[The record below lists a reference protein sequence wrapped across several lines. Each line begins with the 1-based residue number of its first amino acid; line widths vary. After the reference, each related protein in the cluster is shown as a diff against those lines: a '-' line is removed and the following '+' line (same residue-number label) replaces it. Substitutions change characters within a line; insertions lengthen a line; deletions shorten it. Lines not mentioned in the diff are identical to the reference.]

1 MGNLVTAKN
10 LCLAYPAPSQGI
22 RNLLS
27 KPEPMPLALN
37 NINFTLDPGER
48 LALVGLNGSGKST
61 LLRTIAGIY
70 PPKSGSLTVNGSVVA
85 LFNMGVGMRMDLSG
99 RENIFLQG
107 LAHGKNPKDM
117 ENIAPEVIDFSEL
130 SDVIDDPIRT
140 YSQGMAMRLSFGIAT
155 ALSPEVLLL
164 DEWIGAGDRVFRAK
178 ADARLAKMV
187 EESKGF
193 ILASHN
199 VHIVRRYCTKA
210 MWLDKGKVLA
220 DGDIETVLKAFTEAT
235 S

>member
-1 MGNLVTAKN
+1 
-10 LCLAYPAPSQGI
+10 
-22 RNLLS
+22 
-27 KPEPMPLALN
+27 
-37 NINFTLDPGER
+37 
-48 LALVGLNGSGKST
+48 
-61 LLRTIAGIY
+61 
-70 PPKSGSLTVNGSVVA
+70 
-85 LFNMGVGMRMDLSG
+85 
-99 RENIFLQG
+99 
-107 LAHGKNPKDM
+107 M